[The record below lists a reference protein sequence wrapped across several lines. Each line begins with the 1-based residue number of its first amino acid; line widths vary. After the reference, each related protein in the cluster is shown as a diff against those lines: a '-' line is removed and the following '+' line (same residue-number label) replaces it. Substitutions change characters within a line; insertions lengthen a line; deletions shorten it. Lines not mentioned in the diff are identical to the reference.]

1 MTDQIIS
8 QLNEYITT
16 QITKQPRAVID
27 PNAPIITGGLIDSF
41 HLVDLSLFIEKQ
53 FGVYIDDTELNAD
66 TFDTLNQLA
75 ALIISRQ
82 TG

>member
-8 QLNEYITT
+8 QINEYITT

>member
-27 PNAPIITGGLIDSF
+27 PHAPMITGGLIDSF

-66 TFDTLNQLA
+66 TFDTLDQLA
-75 ALIISRQ
+75 ALIKSRQ

>member
-27 PNAPIITGGLIDSF
+27 PNAPIITSGLIDSF

-75 ALIISRQ
+75 TLIRSRQ
-82 TG
+82 TE

>member
-1 MTDQIIS
+1 MTDQIIA

-16 QITKQPRAVID
+16 QITKQPRTVID

-82 TG
+82 SG